1 MSWLRYYAIAA
12 ALIYG
17 YVTQLSLLL
26 FFVLI
31 CCSAFLRSKQ
41 CGNKAF
47 GMRRQGHVSL
57 SLSFCFIIMH
67 LLLYTY
73 HHPEQRTTLIGW
85 ESYIVWATT
94 GECVEPA
101 WL

>member
-26 FFVLI
+26 SSFLYVVVHF
-31 CCSAFLRSKQ
+31 CGRSSAVIRLSGCADRDT
-41 CGNKAF
+41 
-47 GMRRQGHVSL
+47 SL